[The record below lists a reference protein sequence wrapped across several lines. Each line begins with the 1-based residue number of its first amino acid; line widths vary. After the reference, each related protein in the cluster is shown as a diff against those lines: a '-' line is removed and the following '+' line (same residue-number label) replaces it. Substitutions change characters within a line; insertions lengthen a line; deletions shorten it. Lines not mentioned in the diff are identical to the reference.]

1 MQKRKNNIEEVDITY
16 NGNTQ
21 QFQKF
26 IQNVI
31 REYVSED
38 KISPDNPA
46 AADQQGILLE
56 RIRDKEH
63 SDVYTQILKVC
74 ESDIKLF

>member
-1 MQKRKNNIEEVDITY
+1 MQKRKNNIEEVEITY

-46 AADQQGILLE
+46 AADQLSVE
-56 RIRDKEH
+56 EKEEN
-63 SDVYTQILKVC
+63 IELKYL
-74 ESDIKLF
+74 DL

>member
-46 AADQQGILLE
+46 EADQLSVE
-56 RIRDKEH
+56 EKEEN
-63 SDVYTQILKVC
+63 TELKYL
-74 ESDIKLF
+74 DL

>member
-46 AADQQGILLE
+46 VVDQLSVE
-56 RIRDKEH
+56 EKEEN
-63 SDVYTQILKVC
+63 TELKYL
-74 ESDIKLF
+74 DL

>member
-1 MQKRKNNIEEVDITY
+1 MQKRKNNIEEVEITY

-46 AADQQGILLE
+46 AIDQLSVE
-56 RIRDKEH
+56 EKKEN
-63 SDVYTQILKVC
+63 TELKYL
-74 ESDIKLF
+74 DL

>member
-1 MQKRKNNIEEVDITY
+1 MQKRKNNIEEVEITY

-46 AADQQGILLE
+46 VTDQLSVE
-56 RIRDKEH
+56 EKEEN
-63 SDVYTQILKVC
+63 TELKYL
-74 ESDIKLF
+74 DL

>member
-1 MQKRKNNIEEVDITY
+1 MQKRKNNIEEVEITY

-38 KISPDNPA
+38 IISPDNPA
-46 AADQQGILLE
+46 AADQLSVE
-56 RIRDKEH
+56 EKEEN
-63 SDVYTQILKVC
+63 TELKYL
-74 ESDIKLF
+74 DL